1 MVNAAFEV
9 ADEIGYVTIQR
20 EEALNAIDTPTK
32 LEVIDRLER
41 YRVDD
46 DVRAVVFRSEGDQA
60 FTAGGDLDEV
70 VDVDFDLS
78 YHTETWDELFK
89 SMMRLGKPTLA
100 RVDGWALGGGF
111 DLLLHTDIVIAA
123 EDAMIG
129 QPEIGLGI
137 LNHFSPA
144 MLPSL
149 VGLRKTMEL
158 LLTGDPISGAEAER
172 IGLVTR
178 SVPADDLDDEL
189 EDVLE
194 AIRDKPARITK
205 HVKDAVWAS
214 VDMAPSTAR
223 EHIEARSLDSAR
235 TEPYYEEG
243 VRAQREDREPNW
255 NLD

>member
-1 MVNAAFEV
+1 MVNAAFDV
-9 ADEIGYVTIQR
+9 ADGVGSVTIQR

-32 LEVIDRLER
+32 LEIIERLED

-46 DVRAVVFRSEGDQA
+46 DVRAVVFRSDGDQA
-60 FTAGGDLDEV
+60 FTAGGDLNEV
-70 VDVDFDLS
+70 VDVDFDLE

-89 SMMRLGKPTLA
+89 TMMRLGKPTIA
-100 RVDGWALGGGF
+100 KVDGWALGGGF

-137 LNHFSPA
+137 LNHFSPS

-158 LLTGDPISGAEAER
+158 LLTGDPISGAEAAD

-178 SVPADDLDDEL
+178 SVPAEDLDDEVA
-189 EDVLE
+189 DVVDS
-194 AIRDKPARITK
+194 IRDNPARITK
-205 HVKDAVWAS
+205 HVKDAIWAS
-214 VDMAPSTAR
+214 IDMSPSAAR
-223 EHIEARSLDSAR
+223 QHIEARSLDSAR

-243 VRAQREDREPNW
+243 VRAQLEDRDPEW
-255 NLD
+255 AD

>member
-1 MVNAAFEV
+1 MVNAAFDV
-9 ADEIGYVTIQR
+9 ADGVGSVTIQR

-32 LEVIDRLER
+32 LEIIERLEE

-46 DVRAVVFRSEGDQA
+46 DVRVVVFQSEGDQA
-60 FTAGGDLDEV
+60 FTAGGDLNEV
-70 VDVDFDLS
+70 VDVDFDLE

-89 SMMRLGKPTLA
+89 TMMRLGKPTVA
-100 RVDGWALGGGF
+100 KVDGWALGGGF

-137 LNHFSPA
+137 LNHFSPS

-158 LLTGDPISGAEAER
+158 LLTGDPISGAEAAD

-178 SVPADDLDDEL
+178 SVPAEDLDEAVA
-189 EDVLE
+189 DVVDS
-194 AIRDKPARITK
+194 IRGNPARITK
-205 HVKDAVWAS
+205 HVKDAIWAS
-214 VDMAPSTAR
+214 IDMSPSAAR
-223 EHIEARSLDSAR
+223 QHIEARSLDSAR

-243 VRAQREDREPNW
+243 VRAQLEDRDPEW
-255 NLD
+255 A

>member
-1 MVNAAFEV
+1 MANADFAVEE
-9 ADEIGYVTIQR
+9 EIGYVTIQR
-20 EEALNAIDTPTK
+20 EAALNAIDTPTK
-32 LEVIDRLER
+32 LEILDRLED

-46 DVRAVVFRSEGDQA
+46 DVRAVVFQSDGDRA
-60 FTAGGDLDEV
+60 FTTSGDLDEV
-70 VDVDFDLS
+70 VNVDFDLS

-111 DLLLHTDIVIAA
+111 DLLLHTDIVIAD

-172 IGLVTR
+172 IGLVNR
-178 SVPADDLDDEL
+178 SVPATELDE
-189 EDVLE
+189 EIEAVLDS
-194 AIRDKPARITK
+194 IRDNPARITK
-205 HVKDAVWAS
+205 HVKDAIWAS
-214 VDMAPSTAR
+214 IDMTPSAAR

-243 VRAQREDREPNW
+243 VRAQREDRAPDWDLN
-255 NLD
+255 